1 MKIYLLI
8 YLSMFLDRELF
19 NFFTKLRNLS
29 RKKTI
34 QEEICQFSEDLKIA
48 VLIVIVLLLWKN
60 KIRLKQN

>member
-29 RKKTI
+29 RKKII
-34 QEEICQFSEDLKIA
+34 QEEICQFSEDLKIE

-60 KIRLKQN
+60 KICLKQN